1 MGKKDQAE
9 PRQAVFDEL
18 GVARFTKD
26 KKGHRPVQDTGLY
39 TSLSHIDVVDLL
51 CEGGIQ
57 GIVSGEYTFQGNI
70 GDLGY
75 SDYKFT
81 PYKVAASDGKCLEE
95 LGFLRSVY
103 WNEIPVVDKQGFYN
117 FQEVNLEWTDGK
129 PQGQIP
135 ALNSN
140 LSFEKN
146 LKGGT
151 PLELSVFRSIG
162 ERLFGP
168 PLHLQT
174 KKVRKGSEIEIETT
188 DPGYYLGKKSSHPP
202 VLSGKIDR
210 NAKTYVINNKEC
222 VAVRVNIKVPRLMEQ
237 IQDDWGDDI
246 GGDSD
251 SWKGNEEKRGFFAQP
266 EKTAKKGK
274 QDLFGAG
281 DMRARK
287 IHYQIYTRPVFD
299 TRHLKASARDVTS
312 KNELQ
317 ELLDPPWGGSQGAP
331 DIDDTIFGRMEQPYI
346 RSVDIDFLNNES
358 NEFKRGVNPREGSK
372 YKYFN
377 GWEIKIVRLTPDS
390 VHTHL
395 QNESYVDSIVEMYDS
410 KVRYPYCAM
419 AYSKFS
425 AEFFS
430 RIPSRAYDTE
440 LLKVRVPNNYDPI
453 KRTYSTEIWDGC
465 FKAHKE
471 WSNNPAW
478 CFYDLITN
486 NRYGLGEYIDKQF
499 VDKWTLYE
507 IAQYCDI
514 LVSDGKG
521 GVEPRFTLN
530 HIITSRE
537 EAYKIINDMASAFRA
552 IVYYAFGNIYV
563 SQDRPRDPIYHFNT
577 SNVTEGM
584 FNYSSSAKK
593 ARHTVAIVRYA
604 DKHNLH
610 KPAISYSEDQIGIQR
625 YGIREIETTS
635 IGCTSEAQA
644 RRFGDWILRS
654 EILETESV
662 AFTAGQEGMYIRP
675 GDVISIYDEFRNDR
689 NLAGRTLKVE
699 ETASGIIPSGVNS
712 SYFPRVDVS
721 GDYRVTGNSIIID
734 KPLHFTPDRQ
744 YRLNLLTPTSYFEPT
759 QITPSDCVESGTTTV
774 IPYQSEKEIRLPEAQ
789 NLFGDEYLFT
799 TTNAGWE
806 LRSAGPADPP
816 NPLWSSYPDASFRT
830 VRNYT
835 VDGAK
840 AKFDM
845 YIKPADKKP
854 VRFRL
859 YYTKDNVDVEIHDT
873 KYIQFDKNETH
884 EITNDQNEEESIA
897 WTAYS
902 PPAKH
907 GATILSNGGN
917 RYGDLK
923 ACLDWYAINGATEE
937 IRELGNTES
946 RVPASCWASKGC
958 TPRIRVV
965 RDGLWRVEKKEF
977 VKPAGVTTLK
987 LELTA
992 PITPTSSEGDTTAG
1006 FGFNLYRTHLY
1017 TLESQEKISESITVS
1032 GTNTDEALTSA
1043 DIPEIRRNQIQTI
1056 LFSGYQAVPH
1066 TGNYSSEYSINGS
1079 GIVTQIWF
1087 DNQTEAGLDFQNYV
1101 ITGYN
1106 TSDKLKS
1113 EWNDPVD
1120 FSTGYEN
1127 PDGANLIWA
1136 IEPADSDID
1145 SSQNYTMDEEFA
1157 SGHLE
1162 LYRVINIQENEK
1174 KYDISALEY
1183 TPVKYVEDPII
1194 VNGPGEGPC
1203 GPIDG
1208 PRIPPPLGPPTDYC
1222 CDGSVKNPNGYEQD
1236 CFETM
1241 ISTGDGD
1248 PNVGWELD
1256 PRCNDLPPV
1265 NGSAKLGTCCV
1276 KCGEEGLPDFE
1287 FHCEE
1292 NVTYADCIELEQT
1305 INSFAARTHTEG

>member
-1 MGKKDQAE
+1 MGKKDQPE

-18 GVARFTKD
+18 GVARYIGETLD
-26 KKGHRPVQDTGLY
+26 SGLY

-75 SDYKFT
+75 ISYNFT
-81 PYKVAASDGKCLEE
+81 PYKAAASDGRCLEE

-103 WNEIPVVDKQGFYN
+103 WNETPVVDKQGFYN
-117 FQEVNLEWTDGK
+117 FQEINLEWTDGK
-129 PQGQIP
+129 PQGQVP

-146 LKGGT
+146 LKGGE

-168 PLHLQT
+168 PLHLES
-174 KKVRKGSEIEIETT
+174 RKEGDKIKSTE
-188 DPGYYLGKKSSHPP
+188 PGYYLGKKSSQPP
-202 VLSGKIDR
+202 ILAGSIDR
-210 NAKTYVINNKEC
+210 NSKTYVINNKEC

-246 GGDSD
+246 GGDGD
-251 SWKGNEEKRGFFAQP
+251 SWKGNEEHRGFFAQP

-287 IHYQIYTRPVFD
+287 IHYQIYTRPVYD
-299 TRHLKASARDVTS
+299 TKHFKATEEDPTRKKTLK
-312 KNELQ
+312 ELMN
-317 ELLDPPWGGSQGAP
+317 PPWGKTP
-331 DIDDTIFGRMEQPYI
+331 DIDDVIFGRLEQPYV
-346 RSVDIDFLNNES
+346 RSVDIDFTKNENNPH
-358 NEFKRGVNPREGSK
+358 KAGVNISASDK

-377 GWEIKIVRLTPDS
+377 GWEVRIVRLTPDS
-390 VHTHL
+390 VHTYL

-453 KRTYSTEIWDGC
+453 KRSYLKEEDGTLKIWDGC

-486 NRYGLGEYIDKQF
+486 NRYGLGEYIDRQF

-530 HIITSRE
+530 HVITSRE
-537 EAYKIINDMASAFRA
+537 EAYKVINDMASAFRA

-577 SNVTEGM
+577 SNVVEGM

-604 DKHNLH
+604 NKHNMH

-699 ETASGIIPSGVNS
+699 EAASGIIPSGVNS
-712 SYFPRVDVS
+712 SYFPRADAT

-759 QITPSDCVESGTTTV
+759 QITPSDCAESGTTTV
-774 IPYQSEKEIRLPEAQ
+774 IPFQSEIEVILPEAI
-789 NLFGDEYLFT
+789 NLFENEYKFT
-799 TTNAGWE
+799 TANAGWE
-806 LRSAGPADPP
+806 VRSAGPADPP
-816 NPLWSSYPDASFRT
+816 NPPWNSNPDASFQT
-830 VRNYT
+830 VRDYT
-835 VDGAK
+835 VGSAK

-845 YIKPADKKP
+845 YILPPERAP

-859 YYTKDNVDVEIHDT
+859 YYIDSNEAEVTIHDT
-873 KYIQFDKNETH
+873 KYIQYDKNEPFTTTPPQDSAIAKSTYGNIH
-884 EITNDQNEEESIA
+884 GTSIRENA
-897 WTAYS
+897 
-902 PPAKH
+902 
-907 GATILSNGGN
+907 
-917 RYGDLK
+917 DFK
-923 ACLDWYAINGATEE
+923 ACLEWYKENGSTSEIKELATAE
-937 IRELGNTES
+937 IAAT
-946 RVPASCWASKGC
+946 CWADNGEECYGK
-958 TPRIRVV
+958 PRIRVV
-965 RDGLWRVEKKEF
+965 QGGEYAGLWHVEKKGF
-977 VKPAGVTTLK
+977 IKPAGITTLK

-992 PITPTSSEGDTTAG
+992 PITPTSTQSGSTSTSTSS
-1006 FGFNLYRTHLY
+1006 FGFNLYKTHLY
-1017 TLESQEKISESITVS
+1017 TLETEEKIVESITVS
-1032 GTNTDEALTSA
+1032 GSNTDEALTSA

-1056 LFSGYQAVPH
+1056 LFSGFQAVPY
-1066 TGNYSSEYSINGS
+1066 TGNYSSEYSISGS

-1087 DNQTEAGLDFQNYV
+1087 DSQMQAGLDFQNYV

-1106 TSDKLKS
+1106 TSDKLKD

-1183 TPVKYVEDPII
+1183 TPDKYNVGGAGDGG
-1194 VNGPGEGPC
+1194 NGKPPPGPC
-1203 GPIDG
+1203 EGVSD
-1208 PRIPPPLGPPTDYC
+1208 PRIPGPPGDPEYC
-1222 CDGSVKNPNGYEQD
+1222 CDGSEKVPNID
-1236 CFETM
+1236 CTETM
-1241 ISTGDGD
+1241 A
-1248 PNVGWELD
+1248 PGWEENPKCDDD
-1256 PRCNDLPPV
+1256 PENPTRL
-1265 NGSAKLGTCCV
+1265 GSCCV
-1276 KCGEEGLPDFE
+1276 RCGEEGHPDFE
-1287 FHCEE
+1287 VTCFE
-1292 NVTYADCIELEQT
+1292 NVTEAECMRHEERH
-1305 INSFAARTHTEG
+1305 NSVIARTRIGG